1 MESSSRLPR
10 GIERFRSAPWLKPP
24 IQQQPSSCS
33 SSPFPADGHT
43 NRRFLFFLSN
53 QLAIC
58 LNIQHSTAPVNRFFP
73 LFYGLFIRSY
83 YLMERPAGCCA
94 IEAARLYGN
103 GREQIRVKSPCKREA
118 LLLDGSLFRRLPAS
132 SLWCIKE
139 IRTNRNTVYADC
151 GSSAGATRKW
161 RFSARANKNGNSIC
175 DVNLGAHSS
184 LSWFQIRFTPH
195 KAQQELNSAVDDGIY
210 IWQKEFVAFCAIDF
224 FSPVSPLNFHLE
236 MFFNHVEDQ
245 DAATRRAGNISIV
258 DSGKNYRGNAC
269 FIKATDDGE

>member
-1 MESSSRLPR
+1 MAERR
-10 GIERFRSAPWLKPP
+10 GIMCGCFWSQSTGWRINFFCSVTHSGRAVGYDAGQTRSWFARIDFYIRFLFSLMTSLFHNINRTWSRRRVSRGESNGSARLLDWSPPP

-103 GREQIRVKSPCKREA
+103 GREQIREVA
-118 LLLDGSLFRRLPAS
+118 LQTRSTSSWRIAIPPAS
-132 SLWCIKE
+132 GVISLMYQ
-139 IRTNRNTVYADC
+139 RDNLPNT
-151 GSSAGATRKW
+151 SKLFNT
-161 RFSARANKNGNSIC
+161 
-175 DVNLGAHSS
+175 SS
-184 LSWFQIRFTPH
+184 LEAP
-195 KAQQELNSAVDDGIY
+195 
-210 IWQKEFVAFCAIDF
+210 
-224 FSPVSPLNFHLE
+224 
-236 MFFNHVEDQ
+236 
-245 DAATRRAGNISIV
+245 
-258 DSGKNYRGNAC
+258 
-269 FIKATDDGE
+269 